1 MASLIH
7 FLADAYIL
15 VIIVRAVLSWIRP
28 NPYQPIV
35 QFIYQITEPPLRFI
49 RQYLPNL
56 GGLDISPIILIF
68 VIYLVETILI
78 RIF

>member
-7 FLADAYIL
+7 FLGDAYIL

-68 VIYLVETILI
+68 IIYLIERIAM

>member
-1 MASLIH
+1 MASLVH
-7 FLADAYIL
+7 FLGDAYIL

-28 NPYQPIV
+28 NPYNPVIK
-35 QFIYQITEPPLRFI
+35 FIYQITEPSLRFI

>member
-7 FLADAYIL
+7 FLGDTYIL

-28 NPYQPIV
+28 NPYNPV
-35 QFIYQITEPPLRFI
+35 VKFIYQITEPPLRFI

-56 GGLDISPIILIF
+56 GSLDISPIILIF
-68 VIYLVETILI
+68 IIYLIERIAM

>member
-7 FLADAYIL
+7 FLGDAYIL

-28 NPYQPIV
+28 NPYNPVIK
-35 QFIYQITEPPLRFI
+35 FIYQITEPPLRFI

-68 VIYLVETILI
+68 IIYLIERIAI